1 MAAVAMFSVAA
12 AQEPAPQPTTPE
24 GVVVTTRAFI
34 NGKEVPPAE
43 FNEEIKKMRQSFAKA
58 VLPHFG
64 TAPEL
69 HPLPPE
75 SVPAAGPTEIAPAP
89 AAEPEVKAEPRDGGV
104 RVYVNGKEVQPHVM
118 KVEAAPVPGA
128 KPYYH
133 ARPVRKARPAA
144 MAGKVMCSHCGK
156 VRRERG
162 VVSGPVL
169 PRGEARPFDM
179 PIHDSTPPCMRRH
192 GRTMYPAVDMNEG
205 RRPSVDLRK
214 VQAPATSPQAVRV
227 IINGVETVVPIKPE
241 GVNITIKPL

>member
-12 AQEPAPQPTTPE
+12 AQEPAPLPTVPE

-43 FNEEIKKMRQSFAKA
+43 FNEEIKKVRQSFNKA
-58 VLPHFG
+58 VQEHFG
-64 TAPEL
+64 AAPEL
-69 HPLPPE
+69 HPAPSAAVPVAEPTQVSPP
-75 SVPAAGPTEIAPAP
+75 P
-89 AAEPEVKAEPRDGGV
+89 AAEPEGKAEARESGL
-104 RVYVNGKEVQPHVM
+104 RVYVNGKEVQPKMM
-118 KVEAAPVPGA
+118 KLEPVPV
-128 KPYYH
+128 PEPQPHYQ

-144 MAGKVMCSHCGK
+144 TAGKVTCSHCGK
-156 VRRERG
+156 VRRERRG
-162 VVSGPVL
+162 AGPVI

-179 PIHDSTPPCMRRH
+179 PIHDATPPCMRRH